1 MKIEQRQEKVG
12 TQECAGLFSD
22 ANPGKTLAIR
32 PFSAILNYIN
42 ALLN

>member
-1 MKIEQRQEKVG
+1 MKIEQRKEKVG
-12 TQECAGLFSD
+12 TGNVPTFFSD
-22 ANPGKTLAIR
+22 ANPRKTLAIR